1 MVVHEIRL
9 VKAAGRNGVDG
20 RGRAPPALYDR
31 KGTTQGRMST
41 LANAMDVLK
50 LVARLRR
57 DITVTDVASEL
68 GWPKSS
74 VSRTLSMMAE
84 YGFLERDPLTRAYRP
99 GGLIMEASYHFR
111 ASRNASSLLEAE
123 LDQLAADTGYAS
135 YVNVLDGAES
145 MVVQRR
151 TGTAGGLQVIS
162 PVGLRAPAYASSMG
176 RAMLARLSDD
186 EVVQLVGSRLEV
198 RRGTAPRT
206 RKDLLARLALA
217 REQGWATSNAE
228 IAPNVAGISSAVVD
242 AESRKIYGIGI
253 GMPSQDLSDE
263 LEQRLGR
270 RVRDAAMQVG
280 KRIGDA
286 YWLDFPA
293 ERGAAARRA

>member
-1 MVVHEIRL
+1 
-9 VKAAGRNGVDG
+9 
-20 RGRAPPALYDR
+20 
-31 KGTTQGRMST
+31 MST

-57 DITVTDVASEL
+57 DITVTDVATEL

-84 YGFLERDPLTRAYRP
+84 YGFLERDALTRAYRP
-99 GGLIMEASYHFR
+99 GSLIMEASYHFR
-111 ASRNASSLLEAE
+111 ATRNASSLLEEEVDA
-123 LDQLAADTGYAS
+123 LAADTGYAS

-145 MVVQRR
+145 LVVQMR

-186 EVVQLVGSRLEV
+186 EVTQLVGSRLEV

-206 RKDLLARLALA
+206 RKDLLARLDLA
-217 REQGWATSNAE
+217 RSQGWAVSSEE
-228 IAPNVAGISSAVVD
+228 IAPNVAGISAAVVD
-242 AESRKIYGIGI
+242 AGHRKIYGIGI
-253 GMPSQDLSDE
+253 GMPAHDMSDE
-263 LEQRLGR
+263 LMQRLGR
-270 RVRDAAMQVG
+270 RVRDAAMKVG
-280 KRIGDA
+280 KQIGDG
-286 YWLDFPA
+286 YWLEFSA
-293 ERGAAARRA
+293 SA